1 MNSERI
7 ACGSGSPDMSAQ
19 TRIAGLTLRVISLLL
34 ITVLPARAQA
44 PLTIG
49 LKDAAD
55 RVIEANP
62 LVLAAHQDVLSS
74 EKQLSRAWREFVPTI
89 TTNARYSYLDDD
101 IALSVNPITL
111 PLPPA
116 GITIRVPPVHLLD
129 RSTLRADVTATMPLF
144 TGFRIASGISASRHL
159 VKDATAQD
167 TLAMQRAVAATLVA
181 YHQCLLADRLAGA
194 REEAYATV
202 TAHQKRVESLQQ
214 QGIATQYDRI
224 RADLALSEARKS
236 LEESRNGRLVAYALL
251 KKQLALPDT
260 LTLVLSDTLSFV
272 PYPVELEAAI
282 GEARMSRPEIHSIM
296 EKQETVRAMSNA
308 EMGKM
313 LPQIGAFARYE
324 FIEKSLTQ
332 LDPRWVVGVSASL
345 TIFNGLKDLASS
357 QVYDIQ
363 EEKLT
368 NVGEEVGNS
377 VALEVRKYH
386 ADKNTAE
393 QQIASAQTSLR
404 LALEALRMADLR
416 FSTGAG
422 TSLEV
427 LDAQTAVVAGKT
439 SYALALYNYRT
450 ATIELVRS
458 IARTDA
464 LFRGVF

>member
-1 MNSERI
+1 MNSDRI
-7 ACGSGSPDMSAQ
+7 ENGSGA
-19 TRIAGLTLRVISLLL
+19 RIIRLMLRVLPLLL
-34 ITVLPARAQA
+34 VTVMFARAQA
-44 PLTIG
+44 PVTIS
-49 LKDAAD
+49 LKEAAG
-55 RVIEANP
+55 RVIDANP
-62 LVLAAHQDVLSS
+62 MVLAAHQDVLSS

-89 TTNARYSYLDDD
+89 SANARYSYLDDD
-101 IALSVNPITL
+101 IALVVNPITL

-116 GITIRVPPVHLLD
+116 GITIKVPAIHLLD

-159 VKDATAQD
+159 VNDATAQD

-181 YHQCLLADRLAGA
+181 YHQCLLADRVVLA
-194 REEAYATV
+194 REEAYSTV
-202 TAHQKRVESLQQ
+202 TAHQNRVASLQQ
-214 QGIATQYDRI
+214 QGVATQYDRI
-224 RADLALSEARKS
+224 RADLALSEAKKS

-251 KKQLALPDT
+251 KKQLAYPDT
-260 LTLVLSDTLSFV
+260 LTLVLTDTLAWA
-272 PYPVELEAAI
+272 PYPVDLESAI
-282 GEARMSRPEIHSIM
+282 NEARSSRPEVHSVQ
-296 EKQETVRAMSNA
+296 EKKETVHAMSNA

-363 EEKLT
+363 EEKL
-368 NVGEEVGNS
+368 NSVGEEVGNS

-393 QQIASAQTSLR
+393 EQITSAQTSLR
-404 LALEALRMADLR
+404 LALEALRMVDLR

-464 LFRGVF
+464 LFSGVF